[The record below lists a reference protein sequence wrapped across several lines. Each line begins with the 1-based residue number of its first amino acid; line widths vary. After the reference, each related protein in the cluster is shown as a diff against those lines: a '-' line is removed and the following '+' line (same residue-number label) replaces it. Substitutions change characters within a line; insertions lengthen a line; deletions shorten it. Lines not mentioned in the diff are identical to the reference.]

1 MRIYRILATAFF
13 VALISLNASA
23 QQGNSI
29 RGKVRNSSGVNM
41 SQVIVSIET
50 GNGSPFAQ
58 TATNNEGDFFFG
70 GLTDTSYVLV
80 ISAPDY
86 NPVSEH
92 VDFVNRTGPDNPGE
106 SRTIDITLSPK
117 SGVGSKVRPGASFV
131 QDVPK
136 AARDAFE
143 KAVKLA
149 REHKSEEALAWIG
162 EAIKIFPDYFEAHFA
177 RSTELLK
184 SGRLNEAIAEL
195 ERARQINPK
204 ERRVFQMFGVILMRQ
219 GKYAVAAATFAEA
232 ARLDPTNPQNLL
244 MRADALIEH
253 ASAIDSKSKSAAA
266 ERDYAF
272 ADAEKALMQA
282 FELSGKNLTTVY
294 LHKAKLYERQGERG
308 RAAEE
313 LEQYLRKTPDV
324 KNADGIRAEIK
335 KLRGPVRENKSPSTN
350 HATTF

>member
-1 MRIYRILATAFF
+1 MSYRVFATALF
-13 VALISLNASA
+13 VVLMTLNASA

-41 SQVIVSIET
+41 SQVIVGIET

-58 TATNNEGDFFFG
+58 TATNNEGDFSFG
-70 GLTDTSYVLV
+70 GLTDTSYVLA
-80 ISAPDY
+80 ISTPDY

-92 VDFVNRTGPDNPGE
+92 VDFVNRTGPNNPGE
-106 SRTIDITLSPK
+106 SRTVDIILTPK
-117 SGVGSKVRPGASFV
+117 SGLGGRVRPGVSFV

-143 KAVKLA
+143 KAVKLV
-149 REHKSEEALAWIG
+149 RENKSEEALTWIG

-177 RSTELLK
+177 LSNELFK

-219 GKYAVAAATFAEA
+219 GKYALAAATFAEA

-253 ASAIDSKSKSAAA
+253 ASAIDPSKSKSAAA
-266 ERDYAF
+266 ERDNAF
-272 ADAEKALMQA
+272 ADAERTLKQA
-282 FELSGKNLTTVY
+282 FELGGQNLTTVY

-324 KNADGIRAEIK
+324 KNADAIRAEIK
-335 KLRGPVRENKSPSTN
+335 KLRGPVSENKSPSPK
-350 HATTF
+350 